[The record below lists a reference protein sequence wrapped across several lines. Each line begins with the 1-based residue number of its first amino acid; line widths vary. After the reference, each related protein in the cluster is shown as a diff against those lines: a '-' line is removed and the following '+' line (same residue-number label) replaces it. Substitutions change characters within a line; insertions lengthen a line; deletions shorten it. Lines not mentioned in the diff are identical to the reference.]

1 MYETAFCRLKAAL
14 KISRKEWGFFEFPE
28 IDALSEQE
36 EISQLKAQINNVL
49 VARKKC
55 MNEPTGLAKCK
66 SIMEHAFI
74 AFAPFAKNVLGVAG
88 KSDAVCQSLSPV
100 DIGNRWFR

>member
-14 KISRKEWGFFEFPE
+14 KVGRKEWGLFDFPE

-36 EISQLKAQINNVL
+36 EISKLQAQINNVL
-49 VARKKC
+49 VARTAST
-55 MNEPTGLAKCK
+55 NEPTGLAKCK
-66 SIMEHAFI
+66 SIMEHAFM

-88 KSDAVCQSLSPV
+88 KSDAVCHSFIP
-100 DIGNRWFR
+100 G